1 MILFRQLFDEA
12 TCTLTYLLA
21 DPRTKDAIIIDP
33 VLEQVDRDLAVIEEM
48 DLKLRYILET
58 HVHADH
64 VTGGGGLRKRLAA
77 RFVAGQGT
85 GLSCTDVL
93 LSDGDTLAF
102 GDELIHAIATPGHT
116 NGCMSYRWRD
126 RLFTGDTLLIDAC
139 GRTDFQ
145 EGSADMLYDSLQR
158 LLSFPDETLVYPGH
172 DYNGRRVSSIGQEK
186 LINPYIVGLD
196 RASFVAKMEALN
208 LPRPRRID
216 VAVPANKRCGETVE

>member
-12 TCTLTYLLA
+12 TWTLTYLLA
-21 DPRTKDAIIIDP
+21 DPRTREAVIIDP
-33 VLEQVDRDLAVIEEM
+33 VLEQVERDLAVIREM
-48 DLKLRYILET
+48 GVTLRYILET

-64 VTGGGGLRKRLAA
+64 VTGGGGLRKALGAQ
-77 RFVAGQGT
+77 FVAGQGT

-93 LSDGDTLAF
+93 LGDGETLAF
-102 GDELIHAIATPGHT
+102 GDEVIHAIATPGHT

-145 EGSADMLYDSLQR
+145 EGSADQLYDSLQK
-158 LLSFPDETLVYPGH
+158 LLSYPDETLVFPGH
-172 DYNGRRVSSIGQEK
+172 DYNGRRVSTIGQEK
-186 LINPYIVGLD
+186 GINPYVAGLD
-196 RASFVAKMEALN
+196 RTAFVAKMNALD

-216 VAVPANKRCGETVE
+216 VAVPANKRCGETS